1 MADLFDVTFKP
12 VDGSLSAD
20 ALLACADGQDVLVS
34 SINDP
39 LDADLAPV
47 ATPFVVKPAL
57 GCGGEGVRLDATSA
71 ADIAR
76 ARLERPGETFLVQQ
90 LVEWTAIASHPA
102 YFRAF
107 WCLGDVHVCW
117 WDPTTRFYAALDR
130 DPDDAPGLLAGIRGV
145 AEAIARVSVM
155 DLFSTEVAL
164 APDGRIV
171 SVDYV
176 NDMCDLRPA
185 SLHPDGVPDAVVLA
199 IAARLAAATRE
210 VQP

>member
-1 MADLFDVTFKP
+1 
-12 VDGSLSAD
+12 VDRD
-20 ALLACADGQDVLVS
+20 R
-34 SINDP
+34 
-39 LDADLAPV
+39 LAP
-47 ATPFVVKPAL
+47 
-57 GCGGEGVRLDATSA
+57 GVL
-71 ADIAR
+71 R
-76 ARLERPGETFLVQQ
+76 A
-90 LVEWTAIASHPA
+90 I
-102 YFRAF
+102 